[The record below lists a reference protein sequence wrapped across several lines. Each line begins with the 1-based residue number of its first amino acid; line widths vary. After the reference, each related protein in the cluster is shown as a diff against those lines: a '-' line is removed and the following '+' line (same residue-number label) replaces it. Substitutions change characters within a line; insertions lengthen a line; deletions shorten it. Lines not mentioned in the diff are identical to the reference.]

1 MTLLVILTFI
11 KIATLEAD
19 KRSTEEF
26 IGEITAFV
34 SVIKTKEA
42 AVSFPNF
49 NHVIRLTKSLH
60 SSTPTSAALTLK

>member
-1 MTLLVILTFI
+1 VTLLVILTFI

-42 AVSFPNF
+42 AVRTIF
-49 NHVIRLTKSLH
+49 NNVTRLTKSLN
-60 SSTPTSAALTLK
+60 SSTPTSAALTRK